1 MLQRNLRD
9 KREWA
14 VLKHL
19 GKLSGTGPLASLTYQ
34 RLPEGLSDGQR
45 ATAIAE
51 AGENALML
59 VIESAG
65 DFAGRNVT
73 ASVWK
78 AVTAETG
85 SRSAL
90 LLAHGLAATT
100 ARLASYPGHHLNAD
114 RHLEAREL
122 LSATFPWPD
131 ADDNVIGRALD
142 EMDTAGSDIETVRLD
157 LAVGALSLILSPDAV
172 RALPALAPYR
182 GEDAA
187 EEYAVAL
194 HWRICWNHAQ
204 PPYLRVVD
212 PDGLAS
218 WEDSQSS

>member
-1 MLQRNLRD
+1 MFRRSLRE

-19 GKLSGTGPLASLTYQ
+19 GKLSGAGTLGALTYQ
-34 RLPEGLSDGQR
+34 RLPEGLSDAQR

-65 DFAGRNVT
+65 DFGGRDVT
-73 ASVWK
+73 TSMWK
-78 AVTAETG
+78 SVTAETG
-85 SRSAL
+85 ARSAVL
-90 LLAHGLAATT
+90 VAHGLAAST
-100 ARLASYPGHHLNAD
+100 AKLASHPGHHLNAD

-131 ADDNVIGRALD
+131 DDENVIGRVLE
-142 EMDTAGSDIETVRLD
+142 EMGTAGSDIETARLT
-157 LAVGALSLILSPDAV
+157 LAVGALSLILGFDAV
-172 RALPALAPYR
+172 PALPALAPYFAN
-182 GEDAA
+182 DAT
-187 EEYAVAL
+187 EEYAAGL
-194 HWRICWNHAQ
+194 HWQICWNHAQ

-212 PDGLAS
+212 PDGFARWEAS
-218 WEDSQSS
+218 RRS